1 MTHPRIVH
9 TLRQISIAAHII
21 SATIAMLAALDII
34 RPSNV
39 LLAVLIAWANAASL
53 TQRASSGMNGGGP

>member
-1 MTHPRIVH
+1 MTHTKIVH
-9 TLRQISIAAHII
+9 SLRQIAIAAHII
-21 SATIAMLAALDII
+21 SATIAVLAALDII

-53 TQRASSGMNGGGP
+53 TKSAATGMNGSG